1 MSAALWCAGLAA
13 FSLMYAPQGLLTQIA
28 DETAVDASRVSLLVS
43 ATTFGL
49 ALSVLPWAWLS
60 DRIGRRT
67 AMRLAAA
74 AAALTAVT
82 VPWLTSFDALL
93 AGRLVQGI
101 ALGGIPALAVAL
113 LHETSRPS
121 KAAGMA
127 GSYVAA
133 TSLGGLSGR
142 IVVTP
147 IAEHLGWRL
156 SLTVLGSV
164 VVILMAALIALLPM
178 GDSPS
183 GPRPGRGTV
192 VAHLRDPRML
202 ALFGIGGTLVGGMI
216 AVFNYLPFR
225 LEAPPYSLTPTV
237 VSLIFLAYLGGTI
250 GSQVAGRL
258 TGRVGS
264 SVVLALAGVL
274 LAAGAALTLA
284 KPLAAIVV
292 GVVVLTTGLFIGHA
306 VATHLVGARASTGR
320 AQASALYTISYYAGS
335 SVFGWVGGLAWMAG
349 EWAGVVALVVAL
361 GLAAALMTIRARGVT
376 TRVSQCAT
384 TGIPVSGDAIRCG
397 S

>member
-1 MSAALWCAGLAA
+1 MVAVDAQVAPISERRLSAALWCAGLAA

-28 DETAVDASRVSLLVS
+28 HETAVDASRVSLLVS

-49 ALSVLPWAWLS
+49 ALSVLPWAWVS

-74 AAALTAVT
+74 GAALTAVT
-82 VPWLTSFDALL
+82 VPWLTSFEALL

-113 LHETSRPS
+113 LHETSHPGR
-121 KAAGMA
+121 AAGMA

-147 IAEHLGWRL
+147 IADHLGWRL
-156 SLTVLGSV
+156 SLTVLGAV
-164 VVILMAALIALLPM
+164 VVVLMAALIALLPV
-178 GDSPS
+178 GDSAALHPS
-183 GPRPGRGTV
+183 QGAV
-192 VAHLRDPRML
+192 LAHLRDPRML

-250 GSQVAGRL
+250 GSRVAGRL
-258 TGRVGS
+258 TGRVGP
-264 SVVLALAGVL
+264 SVVLAIACCC
-274 LAAGAALTLA
+274 LAAGATVTLA
-284 KPLAAIVV
+284 RSLVVIVV

-306 VATHLVGARASTGR
+306 VATHLVGARASSGR

-335 SVFGWVGGLAWMAG
+335 SVFGWLGGLAWVAAG
-349 EWAGVVALVVAL
+349 WTGVVLLVVTL
-361 GLAAALMTIRARGVT
+361 GIAAALMTVRGAAATSRAE
-376 TRVSQCAT
+376 
-384 TGIPVSGDAIRCG
+384 
-397 S
+397 